1 MHEQTAQDMLQAG
14 TGFMQSLSEAINK
27 LQASSYK
34 ENLVPK
40 YDHFECR
47 CGEIQIYPQD
57 FVVDKVVRF
66 ENTSDPDDQSVLF
79 AISSPK
85 KGIKG
90 LYVDSYGSHHDD
102 LSALMLKHLTDHQD
116 S

>member
-1 MHEQTAQDMLQAG
+1 MHEQAAEDMLQAG
-14 TGFMQSLSEAINK
+14 TGFMQSLSEAITK

-34 ENLVPK
+34 ENLVPH

-47 CGEIQIYPQD
+47 NGDIQLYPQD
-57 FVVDKVVRF
+57 FVVDKMLRF

-79 AISSPK
+79 AISSPTK
-85 KGIKG
+85 AIKG

-102 LSALMLKHLTDHQD
+102 LSAAMLHNLSEQR

>member
-1 MHEQTAQDMLQAG
+1 MHEQKAQDILQAG
-14 TGFMQSLSEAINK
+14 TGFMLSLTEAINK

-47 CGEIQIYPQD
+47 MGAIQLYPQD

-66 ENTSDPDDQSVLF
+66 ENTSDPDDQAVLF
-79 AISSPK
+79 AISSPSK
-85 KGIKG
+85 NIKG
-90 LYVDSYGSHHDD
+90 LYVDSYGSQHDE
-102 LSALMLKHLTDHQD
+102 LNRSMLRNLTDHK
-116 S
+116 